1 MVLLTKVP
9 GGGASMCK
17 GRAFAAKEILIY
29 TAIIISFWDME
40 MAGGGPWKIPRPYK
54 ATGTNGVKDDVR
66 VWMKRRKIPSV

>member
-1 MVLLTKVP
+1 
-9 GGGASMCK
+9 
-17 GRAFAAKEILIY
+17 
-29 TAIIISFWDME
+29 ME